1 MKQRD
6 AAEKNSRQPDAM
18 PGALSQL
25 LSIFDRGGRRT
36 RRPRYAPQ
44 GEREIDQALLD
55 ILWFWKIEAAPAPEE
70 IAEENLRMEHILR
83 PTGVMRASWSEAGM
97 EIPSFSA
104 STIMLRNLQ
113 ISKTFPLMVQRF
125 WRKKTGPPS

>member
-6 AAEKNSRQPDAM
+6 AAEKNSRQLDAM

-25 LSIFDRGGRRT
+25 LSIFDRGGRRR
-36 RRPRYAPQ
+36 RRPPYAPK

-55 ILWFWKIEAAPAPEE
+55 ILWFWKIEANPAPEE

-83 PTGVMRASWSEAGM
+83 PTGVMRRRVE
-97 EIPSFSA
+97 
-104 STIMLRNLQ
+104 L
-113 ISKTFPLMVQRF
+113 
-125 WRKKTGPPS
+125 